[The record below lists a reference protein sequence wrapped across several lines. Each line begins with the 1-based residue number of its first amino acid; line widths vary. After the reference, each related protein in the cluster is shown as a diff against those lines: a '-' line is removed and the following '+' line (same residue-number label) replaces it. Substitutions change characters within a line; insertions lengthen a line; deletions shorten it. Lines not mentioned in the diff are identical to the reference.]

1 MRVLAIDGS
10 PAGAGRTVTV
20 LEAVLAAAA
29 SAGAETTLLGL
40 AATDGVE
47 TAVSAIEA
55 LAPGDALVLGTPIYR
70 ATYAAPLKALLDAVP
85 RDFRTG
91 DGPLRARA
99 VGIVATGA
107 SLHHFL
113 GLNELRTILA
123 AFFAAHVVPPGLY
136 VPRQGFDDTA
146 EGAPVLAAPHDAEAA
161 VLGAALVALGHVL
174 EAGGPLAQVAPQA

>member
-1 MRVLAIDGS
+1 MRVLAIDAS
-10 PAGAGRTVTV
+10 PTGAGRTTTV

-40 AATDGVE
+40 AAADGVE
-47 TAVSAIEA
+47 TAVAAIEA

-70 ATYAAPLKALLDAVP
+70 ATYAAPLKVLLDAVP
-85 RDFRTG
+85 RDFQSG

-107 SLHHFL
+107 GLHHFL

-123 AFFAAHVVPPGLY
+123 AFFAALVVPPGLY
-136 VPRQGFDDTA
+136 VPRDGFADDGLT
-146 EGAPVLAAPHDAEAA
+146 GAYASASTSLGEALVELARAAAP
-161 VLGAALVALGHVL
+161 GSALARVT
-174 EAGGPLAQVAPQA
+174 PQA